1 MKKRFGLAFT
11 ICALAIVGCGGDGGG
26 ASTFSSPFAGNWT
39 GTWNSVSLSQ
49 NGTAAVTV
57 SESGVVSGTTTN
69 ATLGIPGTLAGTINS
84 TRAFNGTVT
93 LTGRPSNSL
102 VGTVAFDAGGPD
114 VICTFTQNVSG
125 VNHDVTLNL
134 SPAP

>member
-26 ASTFSSPFAGNWT
+26 ATTFSSPFAGNWS

-49 NGTAAVTV
+49 NGTATVTV

-84 TRAFNGTVT
+84 AGAFNGTIT
-93 LTGRPSNSL
+93 LTGQPSDAL
-102 VGTVAFDAGGPD
+102 VGTVAFDAGGPN
-114 VICTFTQNVSG
+114 VIGTFMQNVSG
-125 VNHDVTLNL
+125 IDRDVTFNL
-134 SPAP
+134 TPAP